1 VRGGF
6 VRTNTTDDIW
16 DATHLLMSRVSKE
29 KSKINKELS
38 IDEKELR
45 EWFRWI
51 VRNSRIL
58 CNYAVNSWP
67 VHWFLCGI
75 QIMIVLF
82 AAISLSASAA
92 VNLTAYGLQGLVYNA
107 SILGIWLM
115 STISCAQTMFENVYF
130 GMKGIGYLRFHRLRM
145 IEVKLFRSPFIPDP
159 ICANR
164 DPLCDKT
171 KSVIEYLN
179 YYAYEKSAQ
188 KAISDAVVNNRWID
202 DHRLTSEQMPIELRA
217 HMILMMVARTSGDI
231 NVNHKILS
239 RSFIDQYADLIGKV
253 DKNQNFEKD
262 VAVEDPFVNDLYS
275 SAISPQGSTT
285 VTENKEDIGSQQYYI
300 KLITMTKLAR
310 IAYFARAHIEAVT
323 DTLVREKNPAWVM
336 LAKKDRTRKIK
347 QAFRWTLVQYMRRQS
362 QKVSDAVIANHP
374 LMKYFVPIFST
385 SFALIPGG
393 LSMLSSSPVLTFV
406 KYTGKSWE
414 TMVCVWFWFCGVTN
428 FMTSTKKDIRK
439 VCAKICRYI
448 NRHLVYQTT
457 PIKRINNESWW
468 PSINTVLQ
476 VLCAASM
483 TVAATIFMILNITK
497 LLSAPGDVGAH
508 YVLNLLFNHVA
519 PWLEPI
525 FIPLCCLLSALSA
538 FLTYNYTTKYYS
550 SERIPKPKVGLDKQ
564 TAFIARWSYLLR
576 HNFDLT
582 RHPVGK
588 ILKIIASIVALSQ
601 SIVFIVSASSVMG
614 PWLLLAMMPSV
625 FAICSARNRKDIE
638 SAFDLYNQWHHPHPL
653 TTDLVDEYQAWFTK
667 PDTAPT
673 TAVVP
678 EPLRTMIETPTD
690 AAAPRISQEAL
701 RRSKTAQTTAPTD
714 TISTG
719 EVITDLNGSDDEAE
733 NNQTALKEPVTIY
746 DGTPNHDNGEDDERE
761 LVNANNN
768 TNHSNPS
775 PIIPVP
781 IVDSDNTSH
790 NNTFHTMPSPTDA
803 NYEDPQSDH
812 ESLDYE
818 DPQSDHESL
827 DYEDPQSD
835 HESLDYEDPQSD
847 HESLDTESTV
857 SDDDELVGDIIESPQ
872 GDGSFVTLDNAPHT
886 PDRNEGNQGNLESSF
901 KPHGGFTDSPHTD
914 KADSTPRHTK
924 RKTMRTN
931 GSDTDN
937 TDNDGNLLGC
947 SSYDPGSDGSA
958 TDEPTGSTRR
968 VSHIKM
974 FPELSVRQEYKNS
987 QASDLIGA
995 VGNLESN
1002 HRHPIASPHQIRM
1015 CENNSTHSPDGPFTT
1030 PGGSQSQFIR
1040 PQTRKSNDAEE
1051 GFHSYTRPIDE
1062 LATHSPGSCYG
1073 NSSGSDHED
1082 DEATLPRR
1090 CQFFSK
1096 GKRRSRSGSLDVK
1109 PSDTSLRESSVR
1121 KTNSCHSLSYC

>member
-1 VRGGF
+1 MRGGF

-115 STISCAQTMFENVYF
+115 STISCAQTMFENMYF
-130 GMKGIGYLRFHRLRM
+130 GMKGIGYLRFQRLRM

-159 ICANR
+159 MCANR
-164 DPLCDKT
+164 DPHCDKT
-171 KSVIEYLN
+171 KPVIEYLN

-262 VAVEDPFVNDLYS
+262 VAVEDPFVDDLYS
-275 SAISPQGSTT
+275 SATTPQGSIT
-285 VTENKEDIGSQQYYI
+285 VTENNEDIGSQEYYI

-310 IAYFARAHIEAVT
+310 IAYFARKHIKVLT
-323 DTLVREKNPAWVM
+323 QTLERERNPAWVK
-336 LAKKDRTRKIK
+336 LNKKDKDQKIL

-638 SAFDLYNQWHHPHPL
+638 SAFDLYNQWHHPL
-653 TTDLVDEYQAWFTK
+653 TTDLVDEYQAWFSK
-667 PDTAPT
+667 PDTAST

-746 DGTPNHDNGEDDERE
+746 DGAPNHDNGEDDERE

-775 PIIPVP
+775 TRMPVP
-781 IVDSDNTSH
+781 I
-790 NNTFHTMPSPTDA
+790 DA
-803 NYEDPQSDH
+803 N
-812 ESLDYE
+812 
-818 DPQSDHESL
+818 
-827 DYEDPQSD
+827 
-835 HESLDYEDPQSD
+835 YEDPQSD

-857 SDDDELVGDIIESPQ
+857 SDDDELVGDITESPQ
-872 GDGSFVTLDNAPHT
+872 GDGSFVTLDNAPNT
-886 PDRNEGNQGNLESSF
+886 PGNNRGNQGNF
-901 KPHGGFTDSPHTD
+901 AMTDSPHTD

-924 RKTMRTN
+924 RKTMRSN

-947 SSYDPGSDGSA
+947 SSYDPGSDGSD

-968 VSHIKM
+968 VSPSM
-974 FPELSVRQEYKNS
+974 FPKLCVGQEHKNS
-987 QASDLIGA
+987 QASDPIGA
-995 VGNLESN
+995 VGNVESN
-1002 HRHPIASPHQIRM
+1002 HGHSIATPHQIRM
-1015 CENNSTHSPDGPFTT
+1015 RENNSTHSPDGLFTT

-1051 GFHSYTRPIDE
+1051 GFHSYTRPIDA
-1062 LATHSPGSCYG
+1062 LATHSTVSCYG
-1073 NSSGSDHED
+1073 YSSGSDHED
-1082 DEATLPRR
+1082 DEATQPHG

-1096 GKRRSRSGSLDVK
+1096 GIRRDRASSLNDK
-1109 PSDTSLRESSVR
+1109 PSDTSSRKSSVR

>member
-1 VRGGF
+1 M
-6 VRTNTTDDIW
+6 RTNTTDDIW
-16 DATHLLMSRVSKE
+16 DATRLLMSRVSKE

-51 VRNSRIL
+51 VKNSKIL

-130 GMKGIGYLRFHRLRM
+130 GMKGIGYLRFQRLRM

-159 ICANR
+159 MCANR
-164 DPLCDKT
+164 DPHCDKT
-171 KSVIEYLN
+171 KPVIEYLN

-262 VAVEDPFVNDLYS
+262 VAVEDPFVNDLYR
-275 SAISPQGSTT
+275 SAISPQGSIT

-323 DTLVREKNPAWVM
+323 DTLEREKNPAWVK
-336 LAKKDRTRKIK
+336 LNKKDKDQKIL

-362 QKVSDAVIANHP
+362 QKVSDAVTANHP

-468 PSINTVLQ
+468 PSVTTVLQ

-497 LLSAPGDVGAH
+497 VLSAPGDVGAH

-525 FIPLCCLLSALSA
+525 FIPLCYLLSALSA

-601 SIVFIVSASSVMG
+601 SIVFIVSAASVMG

-625 FAICSARNRKDIE
+625 FAICLARNRKDIE
-638 SAFDLYNQWHHPHPL
+638 SAFDLYNQWQHPL
-653 TTDLVDEYQAWFTK
+653 TIDLVERYQAWFSK

-701 RRSKTAQTTAPTD
+701 RRSETVQTTAPTD

-719 EVITDLNGSDDEAE
+719 EVITDLNGSDDGAE

-746 DGTPNHDNGEDDERE
+746 GGMPNHDNGEDDERE
-761 LVNANNN
+761 LVIANNN
-768 TNHSNPS
+768 TNRSNPS

-790 NNTFHTMPSPTDA
+790 NNTFPTIPSPTDD
-803 NYEDPQSDH
+803 NYEDPQSDV
-812 ESLDYE
+812 ESLDN
-818 DPQSDHESL
+818 
-827 DYEDPQSD
+827 
-835 HESLDYEDPQSD
+835 
-847 HESLDTESTV
+847 DTAA
-857 SDDDELVGDIIESPQ
+857 SDDEVELVDKAAAPRKQ
-872 GDGSFVTLDNAPHT
+872 KRQHPGDGSYYTLDNVMRT
-886 PDRNEGNQGNLESSF
+886 PDRNEGNQGNLGSSF
-901 KPHGGFTDSPHTD
+901 TPHSGFTDSPLTD
-914 KADSTPRHTK
+914 KSRGTPRKPQQKIMSHDA
-924 RKTMRTN
+924 N
-931 GSDTDN
+931 DTDHEV
-937 TDNDGNLLGC
+937 DLSSHGPADLDADQLDC
-947 SSYDPGSDGSA
+947 SSYYQTGSEGSA
-958 TDEPTGSTRR
+958 TDDELRIEQNDPSLTSQTSSESLNDGARRSTK
-968 VSHIKM
+968 VSPHYASPVMM
-974 FPELSVRQEYKNS
+974 FPCVGKEYKNS
-987 QASDLIGA
+987 QASDQIGA
-995 VGNLESN
+995 VGNVESN
-1002 HRHPIASPHQIRM
+1002 HGHPIATPHQS
-1015 CENNSTHSPDGPFTT
+1015 NSTR
-1030 PGGSQSQFIR
+1030 SQNELDETAIRPSVSQFMR
-1040 PQTRKSNDAEE
+1040 TPRQKSPTFMRKIAK
-1051 GFHSYTRPIDE
+1051 
-1062 LATHSPGSCYG
+1062 LATHSPGSCNG
-1073 NSSGSDHED
+1073 NSSGSDHEN
-1082 DEATLPRR
+1082 DEARWSRYQLFR
-1090 CQFFSK
+1090 K
-1096 GKRRSRSGSLDVK
+1096 NKRRDRSSSLNDK
-1109 PSDTSLRESSVR
+1109 PSDTSLRKSSVR
-1121 KTNSCHSLSYC
+1121 KINSCHSLSYC